1 MEQNVRNFGVFV
13 ATLAMIA
20 SVLIV
25 PSVSADGHDLEITGS
40 GDDGITSYASQYGTA
55 EFTID
60 ISSMTDSAH
69 SNVIIGTSVYW
80 GKDEDGN
87 NITTEATVTDCSD
100 DPPASDLSAG
110 AGESITACIYVSPA
124 EGGADI
130 GDSAELT
137 VTATSDE
144 DSIGS
149 VMAFTMSVT
158 NWFAS
163 SIDSAQS
170 YAEGDTNT
178 YTITVHNIKVDTSG
192 TAEELSGADMPI
204 YVTLST
210 ATPGWNVDSTDAAW
224 DEMELTATINYI
236 SAAGSYDLVLDITL
250 VGEIVPASSYV
261 GNSFV
266 VFGVNDG
273 AVYSLVSLEAIV
285 ADNFGVTVSSSATS
299 AVACDGGDSAATA
312 LSWVAQI
319 KNYGNTMDSFAVTF
333 DTSNADAAGWTIDGA
348 AGFNTEDLNP
358 KYEHNEVDGTGMYTV
373 NLGLHVPAELAA
385 GTSHGFTMTAV
396 SDADSTVTQTQSYF
410 GTVDQCYAMTMAVDQ
425 TAGSGDPGDVVDFAI
440 SVTNDGN
447 AEDTF
452 SLTMMDA
459 NADWSPTLSESSL
472 TVASGATGQAV
483 FSMTVPSDEGAGGS
497 SGPAMIH
504 ATSSDGV
511 TESSVTVSAQANQVY
526 ALTTGYYYNATTGSA
541 SVQEGMSIQMKF
553 NVTNGG
559 NGNDEIALSLANAPA
574 WVTLGQATALA
585 GPGQVLSLTID
596 IAGPASDARGEH
608 TFQVIATS
616 ADGTTS
622 STSGDFTITVT
633 EKVDAT
639 GGPTTEELD
648 EEEGGLPGFG
658 ALSAIA
664 AIGAVLLI
672 RRRL

>member
-25 PSVSADGHDLEITGS
+25 PSVSADSHDLQVAGS
-40 GDDGITSYASQYGTA
+40 GDDGITSYASPLGHA
-55 EFTID
+55 EFD
-60 ISSMTDSAH
+60 ISVTSITDSAH
-69 SNVIIGTSVYW
+69 TNVMIAASFAGSGWNV
-80 GKDEDGN
+80 N
-87 NITTEATVTDCSD
+87 QANITDCSGGAYD
-100 DPPASDLSAG
+100 SSTDLAPG
-110 AGESITACIYVSPA
+110 GTIAACISVSVGEA
-124 EGGADI
+124 NASI
-130 GDSAELT
+130 GDSTEMT
-137 VTATSDE
+137 VNVKYVE
-144 DSIGS
+144 DSTGS
-149 VMAFTMSVT
+149 AMVFTIAIS
-158 NWFAS
+158 NWVAS
-163 SIDSAQS
+163 SIDGVQS
-170 YAEGDTNT
+170 YTENATNT
-178 YTITVHNIKVDTSG
+178 YTISVHNIKVDENG
-192 TAEELSGADMPI
+192 DAVALSGGGEMPI
-204 YVTLST
+204 YISLST
-210 ATPGWNVDSTDAAW
+210 ATPGWSINSTNIAW
-224 DEMELTATINYI
+224 NEMELTATINSI
-236 SAAGSYDLVLDITL
+236 TAAGSFDLELNIKL
-250 VGEIVPASSYV
+250 VGAVVPASSYV
-261 GNSFV
+261 GNSNI

-273 AVYSLVSLEAIV
+273 AVYSLVSLEASI
-285 ADNFGVTVSSSATS
+285 ADNFGVTVEGSVTS
-299 AVACDGGDSAATA
+299 DVGCDGGDSAATA
-312 LSWVAQI
+312 LAWVARI
-319 KNYGNTMDSFAVTF
+319 KNHGNLPDSFTVTF

-348 AGFNTEDLNP
+348 AGFNTGDLNP
-358 KYEHNEVDGTGMYTV
+358 KYEHNEADGTGMYTV

-425 TAGSGDPGDVVDFAI
+425 TAGSGDPGDVIDFAI

-447 AEDTF
+447 AGDTF

-459 NADWSPTLSESSL
+459 NAEWSPTLSESSL

-559 NGNDEIALSLANAPA
+559 NGNDEVALSLANAPA
-574 WVTLGQATALA
+574 WVTLGQTTALA
-585 GPGQVLSLTID
+585 GPGQVLPLTID
-596 IAGPASDARGEH
+596 IAAPASDARGDH

-622 STSGDFTITVT
+622 STSGDFTVTVT